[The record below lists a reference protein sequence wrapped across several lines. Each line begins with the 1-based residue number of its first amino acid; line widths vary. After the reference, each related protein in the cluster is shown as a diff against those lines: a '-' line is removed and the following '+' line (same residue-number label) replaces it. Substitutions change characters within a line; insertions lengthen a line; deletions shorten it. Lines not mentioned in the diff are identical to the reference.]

1 MFNIK
6 KKIIFLFIS
15 SLMILSILACGG
27 KGDDWA
33 IPEEYQNL
41 SLDELKAQS
50 TITTTKPLTI
60 SQESAT
66 YNTFV
71 DSTEEFKVAED
82 KLGQLGYFE
91 GEVDMLIQRSDDP
104 TTYDVWFCVGKRNE
118 KALKAGDSNT
128 CKDSVFIAYKS
139 DRGPLIETVAKI
151 TARNYSLDNTVKMR
165 FAGIFEGIQKRSMKI
180 NQAEIFYYPKFR
192 LIKAEFN

>member
-1 MFNIK
+1 MK
-6 KKIIFLFIS
+6 LLLSVVTIILLGLI
-15 SLMILSILACGG
+15 ACGG
-27 KGDDWA
+27 KGDVWA

-60 SQESAT
+60 SQESAA

-128 CKDSVFIAYKS
+128 CKDLVFIAYKS

-151 TARNYSLDNTVKMR
+151 NRARNYSLDNTVKMR
-165 FAGIFEGIQKRSMKI
+165 FAGIFEGMQKRRSYHSSYDFDG
-180 NQAEIFYYPKFR
+180 IFYFPKFR
-192 LIKAEFN
+192 LIKAEYN

>member
-1 MFNIK
+1 MK
-6 KKIIFLFIS
+6 L
-15 SLMILSILACGG
+15 LLSISVLTITLLGLIACGG
-27 KGDDWA
+27 KGDDWT

-50 TITTTKPLTI
+50 TINSTEGLMVVQGTAAYTTK
-60 SQESAT
+60 
-66 YNTFV
+66 V
-71 DSTEEFKVAED
+71 DDTEEFKAAED
-82 KLGQLGYFE
+82 KLDQLGYFE

-118 KALKAGDSNT
+118 KALKSGDSNT
-128 CKDSVFIAYKS
+128 CKDLVFIAYKS

-180 NQAEIFYYPKFR
+180 YQAEIFYFPKFR
-192 LIKAEFN
+192 LIKAEYN

>member
-1 MFNIK
+1 M
-6 KKIIFLFIS
+6 KIL
-15 SLMILSILACGG
+15 LAILTITLLGLIACAG
-27 KGDDWA
+27 KGDVWA

-41 SLDELKAQS
+41 SLDQLKAQS
-50 TITTTKPLTI
+50 TINSTEGLMEGQGTAAYN
-60 SQESAT
+60 SA
-66 YNTFV
+66 V
-71 DSTEEFKVAED
+71 DDTEEFKAAED
-82 KLGQLGYFE
+82 KLDQLGYFE

-118 KALKAGDSNT
+118 KALKAEDSNT
-128 CKDSVFIAYKS
+128 CKDLVFIAYKS

-151 TARNYSLDNTVKMR
+151 NTARNYSLDNTVKMR

-180 NQAEIFYYPKFR
+180 YQAEIFYYPKFR

>member
-1 MFNIK
+1 MK
-6 KKIIFLFIS
+6 LLLSVVTIILIG
-15 SLMILSILACGG
+15 LIACGG
-27 KGDDWA
+27 KGDVWA

-50 TITTTKPLTI
+50 TINSTEGLMEVQGTAAYTTK
-60 SQESAT
+60 
-66 YNTFV
+66 V
-71 DSTEEFKVAED
+71 DDTEEFKAAED
-82 KLGQLGYFE
+82 KLDQLGYFE

-118 KALKAGDSNT
+118 KALKTGDSNT
-128 CKDSVFIAYKS
+128 CKDLVFIAYKS

-180 NQAEIFYYPKFR
+180 YQAEIFYYPKFR

>member
-1 MFNIK
+1 
-6 KKIIFLFIS
+6 
-15 SLMILSILACGG
+15 MILSLLIIILLGLIACGG
-27 KGDDWA
+27 KGDVWA

-60 SQESAT
+60 SQESAA

-128 CKDSVFIAYKS
+128 CKDLVFIAYKS

-151 TARNYSLDNTVKMR
+151 NTARNYSLENTVKMR
-165 FAGIFEGIQKRSMKI
+165 FSGIFEGIQKRRTYHSSYDYDG
-180 NQAEIFYYPKFR
+180 IFFYPKFR
-192 LIKAEFN
+192 LIKAEFIE

>member
-1 MFNIK
+1 M
-6 KKIIFLFIS
+6 KILFSVLTIT
-15 SLMILSILACGG
+15 LLGLIACGG
-27 KGDDWA
+27 KGDVWA

-41 SLDELKAQS
+41 SLDQLKDQS

-60 SQESAT
+60 SQESAA
-66 YNTFV
+66 YNTQI
-71 DSTEEFKVAED
+71 DDTEEFKAAED
-82 KLGQLGYFE
+82 KLDQLGYFE

-128 CKDSVFIAYKS
+128 CKDLVFIAYKS

-151 TARNYSLDNTVKMR
+151 NTARNYSLENTVKMR
-165 FAGIFEGIQKRSMKI
+165 FSGIFEGIQKRRTYHSSYDYDG
-180 NQAEIFYYPKFR
+180 IFFYPKFR
-192 LIKAEFN
+192 LIKAEFIE

>member
-1 MFNIK
+1 MKLFLSVVT
-6 KKIIFLFIS
+6 IILLGLI
-15 SLMILSILACGG
+15 ACGG
-27 KGDDWA
+27 KGDVWA

-50 TITTTKPLTI
+50 TINSTEGLMEVQGTAAYTTK
-60 SQESAT
+60 
-66 YNTFV
+66 V
-71 DSTEEFKVAED
+71 DDTEEFKAAED
-82 KLGQLGYFE
+82 KLDQLGYFE

-118 KALKAGDSNT
+118 KALKTGDSNT
-128 CKDSVFIAYKS
+128 CKDLVFIAYKS

-165 FAGIFEGIQKRSMKI
+165 FSGIFEGIQKRSMKI
-180 NQAEIFYYPKFR
+180 YQAEIFYYPKFR

>member
-1 MFNIK
+1 
-6 KKIIFLFIS
+6 
-15 SLMILSILACGG
+15 MILSLLACGG
-27 KGDDWA
+27 KGDVWA

-41 SLDELKAQS
+41 SLEQLKAQS

-60 SQESAT
+60 SQESAA

-71 DSTEEFKVAED
+71 DSTEEFKVVED

-118 KALKAGDSNT
+118 KALKSGDSNT
-128 CKDSVFIAYKS
+128 CKDLVFIAYKS

-151 TARNYSLDNTVKMR
+151 NTARNYSLENTVKMR

-180 NQAEIFYYPKFR
+180 YYAEIFYYPKFR
-192 LIKAEFN
+192 LIKAEFIE

>member
-1 MFNIK
+1 MMLSLL
-6 KKIIFLFIS
+6 II
-15 SLMILSILACGG
+15 ILLGLIACGG
-27 KGDDWA
+27 KGDVWV

-41 SLDELKAQS
+41 SLEQLKAQS

-60 SQESAT
+60 SQESAA

-71 DSTEEFKVAED
+71 DSTEEFKVVED

-118 KALKAGDSNT
+118 KALKSGDSNT
-128 CKDSVFIAYKS
+128 CKDLVFIAYKS

-165 FAGIFEGIQKRSMKI
+165 FAGIFEGIQKRRSYHSSYDYDG
-180 NQAEIFYYPKFR
+180 IFYFPKFR
-192 LIKAEFN
+192 LIKAEYN